1 MQVSILSLC
10 VLVLLLLNLSNA
22 AEVFIG
28 DIPDAIKPLH
38 YTIALRVDLSRWY
51 YTGRTSVYFNLTEP
65 AYQIPIHSN
74 DLNITAVHILQGY
87 DTFNIL
93 DVIVDTDY
101 EFLRIYPEQVLE
113 PGIYR
118 LIVDFNGTVSNKL
131 WGFYR
136 SSWVDEDG
144 EEQRMATT
152 YFSPDKARNAY
163 PCFDEPRLKARFQF
177 YIEHESKYEAIS
189 NTELIDRTVVQPGW
203 VRSVFATTP
212 PMSTYV
218 TAMIVT
224 NYRYR
229 EAYSNSGVRCRV
241 YGPPERLDHSME
253 ELNILSTGVDFFE
266 EYFNIEYT
274 FNKLD
279 LVVVYD
285 FAVGAMENWGVI
297 TGQDYVVNYNR
308 DIGDTFSDIY
318 RRAIINHEVAHM
330 WFGDLVTQ
338 MWWDDVWLKEGMASW
353 LMMVATDSQ
362 YTDFNHSDD
371 FFIYTSMLPGL
382 KLDGYSSSHPIKN
395 PVRTR
400 NEVGSIFDGIS
411 YHKGSA
417 VVRMLNHVVGEEAFR
432 RGMNHYLTKYAY
444 GNARHSDL
452 VQAFQES
459 LSEGVDIDV
468 ISLLDKFI
476 LQMNYPLIHTRLI
489 NSTHAM
495 VTQERFLYPSTTAN
509 ASEVAMDDSPYGYQ
523 WDVPF
528 TYITDSHRSDKVIIL
543 KEKANIIELPKR
555 SKWIK
560 ANNHFRM
567 YYRVNYD
574 LVNWR
579 QIYYQLIDDHT
590 YFSASDRA
598 QLIDDLF
605 NLASSKKLD
614 ISLPLLFCK
623 YLKNERAYIPWKTA
637 LGHIGTIQSHISP
650 AERHTSKIYV
660 RSLISNVL
668 HEMTQ
673 FNSSAD
679 NPVQMRLMQT
689 LMVSTGLEND
699 HPVAIEFAEK
709 LHSSSGS
716 DPELQLLTKQRKVAS
731 DQTEWDTQYS
741 KLFAKMENQEY
752 TNIIALL
759 ATRKNKTCLVQ
770 LLNISLNDSVI
781 PREMRRDVL
790 TRVSAIDPI
799 LAWQFF
805 RQKYKAY
812 FEVFGAT
819 QFHMTAIIEYVLS
832 KLDTVRAYNEAVE
845 FFKDRDVGTGE
856 AGLSSGLSAIM
867 ENIRWR
873 HNYRA
878 RCRSFF
884 YSFART
890 SNNSK
895 RY

>member
-1 MQVSILSLC
+1 MQVSLLSLC
-10 VLVLLLLNLSNA
+10 LLLLLKLSDA
-22 AEVFIG
+22 TEVFIG
-28 DIPDAIKPLH
+28 DIPDSIKPLH

-74 DLNITAVHILQGY
+74 DLNVTAIHLLQGY
-87 DTFNIL
+87 DTFDIL

-101 EFLRIYPEQVLE
+101 EFLRIYPEALLQ

-136 SSWVDEDG
+136 STWVDEYG
-144 EEQRMATT
+144 EEQRMAST
-152 YFSPDKARNAY
+152 YFSPDKARNMY

-189 NTELIDRTVVQPGW
+189 NTELIDRSVVMPGW

-229 EAYSNSGVRCRV
+229 QAYSNSGVRCRV
-241 YGPPERLDHSME
+241 YGPPERLNHSME
-253 ELNILSTGVDFFE
+253 ELEILSSGVDFFE

-308 DIGDTFSDIY
+308 KMGDTFLEIY
-318 RRAIINHEVAHM
+318 RRAVINHEVAHM

-338 MWWDDVWLKEGMASW
+338 TWWNDLWLKEGMASW
-353 LMMVATDSQ
+353 LMMVATDAQ
-362 YTDFNHSDD
+362 FTDFDHSDD
-371 FFIYTSMLPGL
+371 FFIHTNMIPGL
-382 KLDGYSSSHPIKN
+382 QLDGYSSSHPIKS

-400 NEVGSIFDGIS
+400 YEVGSIFDGIS
-411 YHKGSA
+411 YYKGSA
-417 VVRMLNHVVGEEAFR
+417 VVRMLNHVVGEKAFR
-432 RGMNHYLTKYAY
+432 KGMNHYLTKYAY
-444 GNARHSDL
+444 SNARHTDL
-452 VQAFQES
+452 VQAFQDA
-459 LSEGVDIDV
+459 LPEGVDIDV
-468 ISLLDKFI
+468 ISLLDRFI
-476 LQMNYPLIHTRLI
+476 LQMNYPLVYVRLI
-489 NSTHAM
+489 NSTHIL
-495 VTQERFLYPSTTAN
+495 VTQERFLYPNTNANESTVD
-509 ASEVAMDDSPYGYQ
+509 ESPYGYQ

-528 TYITDSHRSDKVIIL
+528 TYITDSHRSENVIIL
-543 KEKANIIELPKR
+543 KDKVNILELPKR

-567 YYRVNYD
+567 YYRVQYD

-579 QIYYQLIDDHT
+579 QIYYQLIDDHN

-598 QLIDDLF
+598 QMIDDLF
-605 NLASSKKLD
+605 NLAAAKKLD

-623 YLKNERAYIPWKTA
+623 YLKNERSYVPWKTA
-637 LGHIGTIQSHISP
+637 LVHIGKIQGHLSP
-650 AERHTSKIYV
+650 AERHTSKLYV
-660 RSLISNVL
+660 RSIINDVL
-668 HEMTQ
+668 KEMTG
-673 FNSSAD
+673 FSSSID

-689 LMVSTGLEND
+689 MMVSAGLEND
-699 HPVAIEFAEK
+699 HKGALDFLDIQY
-709 LHSSSGS
+709 GS
-716 DPELQLLTKQRKVAS
+716 NGTDPEVALLTKQRRVAS
-731 DQTEWDTQYS
+731 DQAEWQTGYA
-741 KLFAKMENQEY
+741 KLFTKMENQEY
-752 TNIIALL
+752 ANTIALL
-759 ATRKNKTCLVQ
+759 ATRKNKTNLLQ
-770 LLNISLNDSVI
+770 LLTISLNDSVI

-790 TRVSAIDPI
+790 TRVSAADPT

-805 RQKYKAY
+805 RQKYNAY

-819 QFHMTAIIEYVLS
+819 QFHMTAIIESVLS
-832 KLDTVRAYNEAVE
+832 QLDTVRAYNEAVE
-845 FFKDRDVGTGE
+845 FFKDREVGTGG
-856 AGLSSGLSAIM
+856 AGLTSGLSAIM

-873 HNYRA
+873 HTYRA
-878 RCRSFF
+878 RCRAFF
-884 YSFART
+884 YSFARKT
-890 SNNSK
+890 NNSK
-895 RY
+895 IKRA

>member
-1 MQVSILSLC
+1 M
-10 VLVLLLLNLSNA
+10 
-22 AEVFIG
+22 
-28 DIPDAIKPLH
+28 
-38 YTIALRVDLSRWY
+38 
-51 YTGRTSVYFNLTEP
+51 
-65 AYQIPIHSN
+65 
-74 DLNITAVHILQGY
+74 
-87 DTFNIL
+87 
-93 DVIVDTDY
+93 
-101 EFLRIYPEQVLE
+101 
-113 PGIYR
+113 
-118 LIVDFNGTVSNKL
+118 
-131 WGFYR
+131 
-136 SSWVDEDG
+136 
-144 EEQRMATT
+144 
-152 YFSPDKARNAY
+152 
-163 PCFDEPRLKARFQF
+163 
-177 YIEHESKYEAIS
+177 YEAIS
-189 NTELIDRTVVQPGW
+189 NTDLIDRSVVQPGW

-224 NYRYR
+224 NYRYKQ
-229 EAYSNSGVRCRV
+229 AYTNSGVRCRV
-241 YGPPERLDHSME
+241 YGPPERLNHSME
-253 ELNILSTGVDFFE
+253 ELTILTSGVNFFE
-266 EYFNIEYT
+266 DYFNIEYT
-274 FNKLD
+274 FSKLD

-297 TGQDYVVNYNR
+297 TGQDYVVNYNK
-308 DIGDTFSDIY
+308 DIGDTFSEIY

-338 MWWDDVWLKEGMASW
+338 VWWDDVWLKEGMASW
-353 LMMVATDSQ
+353 LMMVATDNQ
-362 YTDFNHSDD
+362 YKDFNHSDD
-371 FFIYTSMLPGL
+371 FFIQTSMIPGL

-411 YHKGSA
+411 YYKGSA
-417 VVRMLNHVVGEEAFR
+417 VVRMLNHVVGDEAFK
-432 RGMNHYLTKYAY
+432 RGMNLYLTKYAY
-444 GNARHSDL
+444 GNARHTDL
-452 VQAFQES
+452 VKAFQES
-459 LSEGVDIDV
+459 LSDGVDIDV
-468 ISLLDKFI
+468 ISLLDRFI

-489 NSTHAM
+489 NSTHVL

-509 ASEVAMDDSPYGYQ
+509 KSEVQTDDSPYGYQ

-528 TYITDSHRSDKVIIL
+528 TYITDSHRSAKVIIL
-543 KEKANIIELPKR
+543 KDTVNVIELPAP

-560 ANNHFRM
+560 ANNNFRM

-605 NLASSKKLD
+605 NLASSKRLE

-623 YLKNERAYIPWKTA
+623 YLRKERAYIPWKAA
-637 LGHIGTIQSHISP
+637 LAHITTIQSHISP

-660 RSLISNVL
+660 RSLINDVL
-668 HEMTQ
+668 REMTQ
-673 FNSSAD
+673 FNSSID

-689 LMVSTGLEND
+689 LMVRTGLDND
-699 HPVAIEFAEK
+699 HQGAVDFTDK
-709 LHSSSGS
+709 LHSSSLGS
-716 DPELQLLTKQRKVAS
+716 DPELQQLTAQRRVAS
-731 DQTEWDTQYS
+731 NQEEWDGQYA
-741 KLFAKMENQEY
+741 KLFTKMENQEY
-752 TNIIALL
+752 NNVIGLL
-759 ATRKNKTCLVQ
+759 STRKNKTCLVK
-770 LLNISLNDSVI
+770 LLTVSLNDSVI
-781 PREMRRDVL
+781 PRELRRDVL
-790 TRVSAIDPI
+790 TMVSASDPI

-805 RQKYKAY
+805 RNKYSAY

-819 QFHMTAIIEYVLS
+819 QFHMTTIIEFVLS
-832 KLDTVRAYNEAVE
+832 QLDTVRSYNEAVE

-890 SNNSK
+890 NNT
-895 RY
+895 